1 MSACIKASRH
11 YKNINMKKNKINYM
25 ETILFSLLLLLV
37 GCDDNALN
45 VEEAVKANRELK
57 ITSEILSTD
66 FVGNGAQ
73 WGGYDVVPAWL
84 GTETLSDADWNTLF
98 QRIDFMRPPF
108 LRIMSNSGWSYDNNG
123 VYDETTKTKS
133 LFKMLD
139 YAKDRN
145 IEVTYGEWGHQ
156 SIGNIN
162 TIDMDWIANSVKFLN
177 HLVNEKGYTNIK
189 TINIINEPNGS
200 WASTQGD
207 YNIYRDV
214 QLAYIEE
221 MAKYSL
227 SSVKL
232 MGPDIAIFNTA
243 SQTEWITNTNNDLGD
258 YVGLYDIHV
267 YPKQQLIRNGEFSN
281 MLRAYK
287 KITPAGKQIVLGEIG
302 FKYDEVDA
310 ELKRLN
316 EEAIENDPY
325 AGEDSNMMV
334 YEAFYGIDMADA
346 LIQAMREGYSGSLV
360 WNMDDAMYNSPDNG
374 DYQTDKLK
382 RWGFWNILGEELTG
396 DVSDENIR
404 PYFYPVSLLTRYFPA
419 GSNIYNVELPD
430 KKGVRAVVAEHDG
443 KYTVALVNSH
453 YSTYDIVLKAE
464 AFSSFTADKYA
475 YKSKSDGSFI
485 AEVDANGF
493 AVPLEN
499 GVSLNFKEGVELTLE
514 GESFVLFT
522 NMD

>member
-1 MSACIKASRH
+1 MD
-11 YKNINMKKNKINYM
+11 YKTIEMKKMKINNM
-25 ETILFSLLLLLV
+25 ISVLFSLILV
-37 GCDDNALN
+37 LVSCDDNELN
-45 VEEAVKANRELK
+45 IEEAVKSNREIN
-57 ITSEILSTD
+57 ITTDVVSTN

-73 WGGYDVVPAWL
+73 WGGYDVVPTWL
-84 GTETLSDADWNTLF
+84 GTETLSEADWNTLF

-108 LRIMSNSGWSYDNNG
+108 LRIMTNSGWSYDNNG
-123 VYDETTKTKS
+123 TYDEVAKTMS

-139 YAKDRN
+139 YAKSRD
-145 IEVTYGEWGHQ
+145 IEITYGEWGHQ
-156 SIGNIN
+156 SVGGLSN
-162 TIDMDWIANSVKFLN
+162 IDMDWIANSVKFLN

-214 QLAYIEE
+214 QLAYIDE
-221 MAKYSL
+221 MANYAL
-227 SSVKL
+227 SGVKL
-232 MGPDIAIFNTA
+232 MGPDIAVFNTA
-243 SQTEWITNTNNDLGD
+243 SQTEWITKTDNDLGD
-258 YVGLYDIHV
+258 NVGLYDIHV

-287 KITPAGKQIVLGEIG
+287 KITPSGKQIVLGEIG

-316 EEAIENDPY
+316 EEAIENDPF

-346 LIQAMREGYSGSLV
+346 LIQTMREGFSGSLV

-374 DYQTDKLK
+374 DYQTTALK

-396 DVSDENIR
+396 DAADENIR

-419 GSNIYNVELPD
+419 GSDIYNVELPD
-430 KKGVRAVVAEHDG
+430 KKGVRAVVGEFNG
-443 KYTVALVNSH
+443 KYTIALVNSH
-453 YSTYDIVLKAE
+453 YSTYDIVLKSDLI
-464 AFSSFTADKYA
+464 SSLNTDKYN
-475 YKSKSDGSFI
+475 YKSNSDGSFI
-485 AEVDANGF
+485 GTVDANGF
-493 AVPLEN
+493 ATPVEN
-499 GVSLNFKEGVELTLE
+499 DVSLNFSEGVEMTLE